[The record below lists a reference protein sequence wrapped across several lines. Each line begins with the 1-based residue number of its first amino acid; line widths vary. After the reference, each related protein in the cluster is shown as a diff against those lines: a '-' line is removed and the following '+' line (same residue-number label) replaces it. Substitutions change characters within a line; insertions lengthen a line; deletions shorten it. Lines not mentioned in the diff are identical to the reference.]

1 MPLLFLPIV
10 IFLFFCLFLESCPF
24 PFILFFSFYML
35 SVCVLVMPFGV
46 LGLCVEANFERV
58 LSMMSSEPNP
68 CNRLISRLGN
78 VLLC

>member
-1 MPLLFLPIV
+1 MVVRRRNRDGSIV
-10 IFLFFCLFLESCPF
+10 RGEI
-24 PFILFFSFYML
+24 
-35 SVCVLVMPFGV
+35 VVLVMPFGV

-78 VLLC
+78 VLFC